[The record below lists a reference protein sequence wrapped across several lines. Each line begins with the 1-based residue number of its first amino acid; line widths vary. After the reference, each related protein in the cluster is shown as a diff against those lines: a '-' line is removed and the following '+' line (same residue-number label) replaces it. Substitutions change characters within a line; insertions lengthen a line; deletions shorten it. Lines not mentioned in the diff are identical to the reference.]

1 MLAVLPV
8 IIFILSDFCVWEFG
22 TPRALR
28 EEGSEGYTMLS
39 TRTEN
44 RSAFASYEDVRKVF
58 RECRVELEW
67 LAYFITGD
75 QDAAVACVV
84 DAGGLSESHHQVF
97 DEWLSHW
104 ARYAT
109 IRLALRSQKTRIDR
123 LSNGYPQP
131 ACVHEKH
138 DLLSAD
144 LVELLMTEAD
154 VFVRRLD
161 IISRA
166 ALVIC
171 GIEKHSVSEAALLL
185 GVSSACVRAA
195 YCKGLQSLDVLRRE
209 QFTQEHEY
217 AAVYA

>member
-1 MLAVLPV
+1 
-8 IIFILSDFCVWEFG
+8 
-22 TPRALR
+22 
-28 EEGSEGYTMLS
+28 MLS
-39 TRTEN
+39 TRMEY

-75 QDAAVACVV
+75 RDAAASCVV
-84 DAGGLSESHHQVF
+84 DAGGLSQSHHQVF
-97 DEWLSHW
+97 EEWLSRW

-109 IRLALRSQKTRIDR
+109 IRLALRSQKTRIDQ
-123 LSNGYPQP
+123 LSVCYAQP

-138 DLLSAD
+138 DLLSVD
-144 LVELLMTEAD
+144 LIELLMIEAD
-154 VFVRRLD
+154 VLVSRLD

-195 YCKGLQSLDVLRRE
+195 YCQGLQSLDVLRRE

-217 AAVYA
+217 AVACA